1 MTLNSTTTFLPSI
14 RSTKFPPCPGPPPKG
29 PLPLPPKNKEQ
40 NRTSASKVPGLC
52 TPPAQTPLS
61 IGLTMRTESYVGFWK
76 HMAKSAY
83 AAPVTSDS
91 IDLRQTYAGAED
103 S

>member
-1 MTLNSTTTFLPSI
+1 
-14 RSTKFPPCPGPPPKG
+14 
-29 PLPLPPKNKEQ
+29 
-40 NRTSASKVPGLC
+40 
-52 TPPAQTPLS
+52 
-61 IGLTMRTESYVGFWK
+61 MRTESYVGFWK